1 MNKDNQAILMIA
13 NSEVDSN
20 IYYATKFL
28 APDPFIFIQY
38 NSRKTLVMSDLELDR
53 AKAQAHVDAVLSY
66 SQYEQRLK
74 ANGAASPSI
83 LDVVEA
89 VLKEQGVKQFLVPET
104 FGLRHADG
112 LRSKGFVITTKPDP
126 IFEERV
132 IKTEEE
138 VQAISQAQ
146 RAVEAAVEAAIE
158 VLREATV
165 KKDVLYWKSGVLTS
179 EALKKVVN
187 VKLMELDCV
196 AQHTIIAGGIHG
208 CDPHDEGS
216 GPLKPNETIVMDVFP
231 RSSTS
236 RYYADMTRTVVKGR
250 ASDAVKR
257 LYDTV
262 KEAQEGAIGKVKDG
276 AEGREIHQWIMDL
289 FEKKG
294 YHTGMKDG
302 RMQGFFHGTGHGV
315 GLDIH
320 EPPRISKAP
329 WVLKAGEVVTV
340 EPGLYYP
347 EIGAVR
353 IEDMVL
359 VTKTGC
365 INLTKFPK
373 VLEV

>member
-1 MNKDNQAILMIA
+1 MSHDQAILMIA

-20 IYYATKFL
+20 LYYATKFL
-28 APDPFIFIQY
+28 APDPFIFIQT
-38 NSRKTLVMSDLELDR
+38 NGRKTMVMSDLELDR
-53 AKAQAHVDAVLSY
+53 AKAQTHVDTVSAY
-66 SQYEQRLK
+66 SQYEQQLK
-74 ANGAASPSI
+74 TNGVASPSVV
-83 LDVVEA
+83 DVVEA
-89 VLKEQGVKQFLVPET
+89 VLKEQGIQQLLVSET

-112 LRSKGFVITTKPDP
+112 LRSKGFVITTKPEP
-126 IFEERV
+126 FFEERV

-138 VQAISQAQ
+138 IQAISQTQ
-146 RAVEAAVEAAIE
+146 RAVEAAVEAAVE
-158 VLREATV
+158 VLREAAV
-165 KKDVLYWKSGVLTS
+165 KKGVLYWKGGVLTS
-179 EALKKVVN
+179 EALKKVTN

-196 AQHTIIAGGIHG
+196 AQHTIIAGGIQG

-216 GPLKPNETIVMDVFP
+216 GPLRPNETIVMDVFP

-236 RYYADMTRTVVKGR
+236 RYYADMTRTVVKGQ

-262 KEAQEGAIGKVKDG
+262 KEAQEGAIGKIKDG
-276 AEGREIHQWIMDL
+276 ADGQEIHQWIMDL
-289 FEKKG
+289 FEKRG

-320 EPPRISKAP
+320 EPPRISRAS
-329 WVLKAGEVVTV
+329 WVLKVGEVVTV

-359 VTKTGC
+359 VTQNGC

-373 VLEV
+373 LLEV

>member
-1 MNKDNQAILMIA
+1 MSQHAILMIA
-13 NSEVDSN
+13 NSEVDSDL
-20 IYYATKFL
+20 YYATKFL
-28 APDPFIFIQY
+28 APDPFIFVQTDG
-38 NSRKTLVMSDLELDR
+38 RKAVVMSDLELDR
-53 AKAQAHVDAVLSY
+53 TKAQAQVDTVLSY
-66 SQYEQRLK
+66 AQYEKRLK
-74 ANGAASPSI
+74 SDGVTSPSVV
-83 LDVVEA
+83 DVVEA
-89 VLKEQGVKQFLVPET
+89 VMKERGAKELLVPET
-104 FGLRHADG
+104 FGIRYADG
-112 LRSKGFVITTKPDP
+112 LRSKGFSITTKSDP
-126 IFEERV
+126 FFEERV

-138 VQAISQAQ
+138 VEAICQTQ
-146 RAVEAAVEAAIE
+146 RAVEAAVQTAIE

-165 KKDVLYWKSGVLTS
+165 KKDALYWKGGVLTS
-179 EALKKVVN
+179 EAIKKIIN
-187 VKLMELDCV
+187 LKLMELDCV

-216 GPLKPNETIVMDVFP
+216 GPLRPNETIVMDVFP

-262 KEAQEGAIGKVKDG
+262 REAQEGAVGKVKDG
-276 AEGREIHQWIMDL
+276 ADGQEIHRWITDL

-329 WVLKAGEVVTV
+329 WTLKAGEVVTV

-359 VTKTGC
+359 VTPTGC

-373 VLEV
+373 QLEL